1 MKYFEFTRLLQD
13 YEDLTDISDEMKV
26 TITKAK
32 NKLLQYYNKTDASLY
47 TITTNNW
54 ERRYIDSA
62 QKLINSEISNN
73 ENDGEDDLTSQIY
86 KCKHIA
92 HNSNELNLYLKDP
105 NAQEKTDVLLWWKVN
120 AQAGISSSSQNGKDY
135 LAIPA
140 SSVQLKVSF
149 LVVLI

>member
-1 MKYFEFTRLLQD
+1 D
-13 YEDLTDISDEMKV
+13 YEDLIDISDEMKV

-47 TITTNNW
+47 TIITNNW

-86 KCKHIA
+86 KCKRIA

-105 NAQEKTDVLLWWKVN
+105 NAQEKTDVLLWWK
-120 AQAGISSSSQNGKDY
+120 GILKDSQ
-135 LAIPA
+135 
-140 SSVQLKVSF
+140 
-149 LVVLI
+149 

>member
-1 MKYFEFTRLLQD
+1 D
-13 YEDLTDISDEMKV
+13 YEDLIDISDEMKV

-47 TITTNNW
+47 TIITNNW

-86 KCKHIA
+86 KCKRIA

-105 NAQEKTDVLLWWKVN
+105 NAQEKTDVLLWWK
-120 AQAGISSSSQNGKDY
+120 SSLSLPKNNQTPRTTLFNPLSKNGKHDTHKGMILLLEIHY
-135 LAIPA
+135 
-140 SSVQLKVSF
+140 
-149 LVVLI
+149 

>member
-1 MKYFEFTRLLQD
+1 MVIQHYHPLL
-13 YEDLTDISDEMKV
+13 
-26 TITKAK
+26 
-32 NKLLQYYNKTDASLY
+32 KLNYYKKD
-47 TITTNNW
+47 NW

-105 NAQEKTDVLLWWKVN
+105 NAQEKTDVLLWWKI
-120 AQAGISSSSQNGKDY
+120 GLLDLHPYSKILKSGTGNGFLTLY
-135 LAIPA
+135 LA
-140 SSVQLKVSF
+140 
-149 LVVLI
+149 